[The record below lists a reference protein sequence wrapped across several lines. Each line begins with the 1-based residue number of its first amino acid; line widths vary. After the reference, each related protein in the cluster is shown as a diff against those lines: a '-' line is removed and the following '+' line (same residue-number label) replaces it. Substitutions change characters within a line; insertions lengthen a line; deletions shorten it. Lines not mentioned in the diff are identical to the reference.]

1 MHLRIIIM
9 IAATFLIAGKM
20 AFDAGAKTPEEFV
33 TDVLS
38 DRYLRNPIMVLLE
51 GCNQFVYKVEY
62 IWSKVN
68 KLPNG
73 VTLLF
78 APYNETGIG
87 ISTKTLDTSQI
98 QEVMEFIK
106 ATTYKKRCSPNF
118 SVFRAIQEA
127 SNKIPYDS
135 AIILFTSHPPNDP
148 DIYLPT
154 LQILIQKRC
163 QMQIIWMD
171 KAEIPGKYL
180 EITQNTGGKVFEL
193 DDHNTYW
200 EFYNVT
206 NQQEENIVFGL
217 TTSSTLREDGKLPQQ
232 VMIAVKKRVQD
243 ILSLPIQVDSTMTEV
258 HITIAGS
265 IHKASLRLP
274 SGLLK
279 ELKVDNTTTI
289 PVGTQVGV
297 WQLEA
302 VGHNYNITVQAT
314 SRLAY
319 SAIVGRRNVTIPT
332 GENVDLVRLQGE
344 GKLDEVVL
352 VDETGKQLTRLE
364 HVRNLYETND
374 DDADET
380 NDECNSEW
388 RLPADK
394 LKDEQYYVQVFGED
408 NNGGKFTRLSALKV
422 VSHNILAPVTVE
434 LNELSQIV
442 AQPGETINLYF
453 DVMNN
458 YFHPLDMMFYTQD
471 NLNFIRDINPK
482 RQIVFPKTKI
492 QVNVILDIH
501 TGSQRTIDMVRMTA
515 EGYLGP
521 ITTKTY
527 LYIGYQYI
535 ESSSPDISY
544 TTDGYCRDT
553 LSPSVC
559 YSNWWSVDAT
569 VQDDSGLIRVL
580 TIPNGLQYK
589 SEFIAG
595 TKDKVYI
602 HYSST
607 CCDTKVD
614 ITAIDVNGN
623 TRIKTIDIER
633 VWLTAGEITA
643 IVLGAVLGILILL
656 LLIILIVVCLR
667 RRRNRNFL
675 MHH

>member
-274 SGLLK
+274 S
-279 ELKVDNTTTI
+279 
-289 PVGTQVGV
+289 
-297 WQLEA
+297 
-302 VGHNYNITVQAT
+302 
-314 SRLAY
+314 
-319 SAIVGRRNVTIPT
+319 